1 MITRRSNPVPVP
13 VPIPLPLPVPRPV
26 PRHMRRG
33 MALCAS
39 PNDDKIGQKY
49 CLKASVLL
57 YSDSKP
63 DDEPVG
69 DVTAWDR
76 NSDIIRVVE
85 NVAADFCEK
94 HDLRH
99 GETEL
104 IFQHECEREI
114 DDTITVRV
122 YDEND
127 IQV

>member
-1 MITRRSNPVPVP
+1 MQRSNPIP
-13 VPIPLPLPVPRPV
+13 VPIPIPMPRPAPRPV
-26 PRHMRRG
+26 PGHMKRG
-33 MALCAS
+33 MMLRAS
-39 PNDDKIGQKY
+39 PFDDDKIGQKY

-57 YSDSKP
+57 YSNTKSSED
-63 DDEPVG
+63 PVG

-76 NSDIIRVVE
+76 NSDVIRMVE
-85 NVAADFCEK
+85 NVADDFCEK
-94 HDLRH
+94 HDLHH
-99 GETEL
+99 GDTEL